1 MNQPN
6 TEPWHVLR
14 VKSHFERVVEKRLNH
29 LGLETIV
36 PVQKQWSRRTDRR
49 KMLDVVLFAG
59 YVFVNTD
66 YARRNEVFLAGREVL
81 GFLHHDG
88 KPALLRQ
95 HELSLIRRLTEVGSP
110 VEVLSSPPAHGDQV
124 EIVSGPLAGYSGIVK
139 ELSGRQRVLLH
150 ISGLQCMAQVE
161 LKLTEIRKR

>member
-14 VKSHFERVVEKRLNH
+14 VKSQFERVVEKRLKYM
-29 LGLETIV
+29 GLETIV
-36 PVQKQWSRRTDRR
+36 PVQKQWSRRADRR
-49 KMLDVVLFAG
+49 KMIDVVLFSG

-66 YARRNEVFLAGREVL
+66 IRRRRDVFLAGREVL

-88 KPALLRQ
+88 KPVILRH
-95 HELSLIRRLTEVGSP
+95 HELSLIRQLTRVESP
-110 VEVLSSPPAHGDQV
+110 VEVLSSPPTHGDQV

>member
-14 VKSHFERVVEKRLNH
+14 VRSQFERVVEKRLKH
-29 LGLETIV
+29 IGLEAIV

-66 YARRNEVFLAGREVL
+66 YARRNEVFLAGR
-81 GFLHHDG
+81 DG

-95 HELSLIRRLTEVGSP
+95 HELSLIRQLTRVESP